1 MCLLKMCHSCG
12 ESKLYPKMLTG
23 IQERL
28 GAASGQ
34 LANISFW

>member
-1 MCLLKMCHSCG
+1 MRHSYGELKV
-12 ESKLYPKMLTG
+12 YPKMLTG

-34 LANISFW
+34 LANIYFW